1 MGVRAAFGLLV
12 ALLLVTVAALA
23 ATLFVSTQGY
33 RALTREEVAAVVRT
47 EPAGGQRFVASLE
60 LPDGRA
66 QTFRLAGDQVYIDAR
81 ILKWKPLANLIGLHT
96 AYELDRIAGRY
107 RELEDERT
115 KDRTVFPL
123 GREKPF
129 DLFDLRRRLPVLEP
143 LVDAEYGSASF
154 IAASVPAAYEL
165 RVSTSGLLI
174 RPIESQN

>member
-1 MGVRAAFGLLV
+1 MGIRAAFGLLV

-47 EPAGGQRFVASLE
+47 EPAGGQRFIASLE

-123 GREKPF
+123 AAGFPSWGRWSTPSTA
-129 DLFDLRRRLPVLEP
+129 RRASSPPVSP
-143 LVDAEYGSASF
+143 RPTSCASRR
-154 IAASVPAAYEL
+154 AAS
-165 RVSTSGLLI
+165 
-174 RPIESQN
+174 